1 MDGALEEKKWN
12 QFVLQEFSQITI
24 TMKYLNRVE
33 ITWIDLKREKKS
45 FSCTNP
51 VEKGANGV

>member
-1 MDGALEEKKWN
+1 MDGAGKKKRN

-33 ITWIDLKREKKS
+33 ISWIDLMRERKKS